1 MNTAY
6 TAVIADDEPLLAHA
20 LTKELENSW
29 PQLTI
34 CSVANDGNKALAAIK
49 EYRPDIAF
57 LDIRMPG
64 ATGIEVAETIAE
76 DWPDERNNDETDI
89 ENSNEMYKS
98 PPLIVFVT
106 AYDNYAVQAFESA
119 AIDYLLKP
127 VRPERLKQTI
137 ERLKQHLHQPER
149 SNADNLG
156 DQIRE
161 IIASQMIQT
170 ATDGRTEELR
180 MIRASVGDAVRMI
193 PVDDVIFFESADK
206 YVSVHTETYEAVI
219 REPLRNLLPRLDQ
232 KQFAQI
238 HRRTI
243 VNLNKV
249 VAAVRDETGKV
260 TLQLKNHKATPVVSR
275 IHRHMFQAM

>member
-1 MNTAY
+1 MSAAY
-6 TAVIADDEPLLAHA
+6 TAVVADDEPLLAHA
-20 LTKELENSW
+20 LTKELESAW
-29 PQLTI
+29 PQLSI
-34 CSVANDGNKALAAIK
+34 CSVVNDGNKALAAIK
-49 EYRPDIAF
+49 EYKPDIAF

-76 DWPDERNNDETDI
+76 DWPDETHDKLPDDDGSEIYR
-89 ENSNEMYKS
+89 S

-119 AIDYLLKP
+119 AVDYLLKP
-127 VRPERLKQTI
+127 VRPERLKQTV
-137 ERLKQHLHQPER
+137 ERLKQHLHLPER
-149 SNADNLG
+149 SNVNNLG

-161 IIASQMIQT
+161 IIATQIVQT
-170 ATDGRTEELR
+170 ATDGSAEELR
-180 MIRASVGDAVRMI
+180 LIRASVGDVVRMI

-206 YVSVHTETYEAVI
+206 YVSVHTQTYEAVI
-219 REPLRNLLPRLDQ
+219 REPLRNLLARLNRN
-232 KQFAQI
+232 QFAQI

-249 VAAVRDETGKV
+249 EAAVRDETGKI
-260 TLQLKNHKATPVVSR
+260 TLQLKNHDATPVVSR

>member
-6 TAVIADDEPLLAHA
+6 TAVIADDEPLLAQA
-20 LTKELENSW
+20 LTKELENAW
-29 PQLTI
+29 PQLSI
-34 CSVANDGNKALAAIK
+34 CSIANDGNKALAAIK

-76 DWPDERNNDETDI
+76 DWPDETHDDEPDND
-89 ENSNEMYKS
+89 SNEMYKS

-119 AIDYLLKP
+119 AVDYLLKP

-149 SNADNLG
+149 SNADKLG
-156 DQIRE
+156 NQIRE
-161 IIASQMIQT
+161 IIATQMVQT
-170 ATDGRTEELR
+170 ATGERTEELR
-180 MIRASVGDAVRMI
+180 MIRASVGDVVRMI
-193 PVDDVIFFESADK
+193 PVEDVIFFESADK

-219 REPLRNLLPRLDQ
+219 REPLRNLLARLNHN
-232 KQFAQI
+232 QFAQI

-249 VAAVRDETGKV
+249 EAAVRDETGKI